1 MTRQKAVRT
10 RIIDGKKMASS
21 IERELKKEIETFERK
36 PGMAVIL
43 VGDNPA
49 SLIYVNHKK
58 KAAEQIGIDA
68 QIYHLSPVMTQD
80 ALVSFIDELNH
91 NETVDG
97 IIVQLPLPKHF
108 DENAVIDAISPDKDI
123 DGLHCLNMG
132 KLFIGHPNLVPCTP
146 LACLA
151 LLKSVCKNMVGKNAV
166 VVGRSRLVGK
176 PLVQLLLDQQCT
188 VTQAHSK
195 TKHLS
200 QVCQN
205 ADIIVSATG
214 HAGLIRKKHV
224 KRGAIL
230 IDVGIIRT
238 ATKKITGDIA
248 YDEMIGHAKAITPV
262 PGGVGPMTVAM
273 LLSNVVKAYKKAHV
287 HVPRI

>member
-1 MTRQKAVRT
+1 MRT
-10 RIIDGKKMASS
+10 KTIKTKIIDGKKMAVD
-21 IERELKKEIETFERK
+21 IEQALQKEIATFARK

-58 KAAEQIGIDA
+58 KAAERIGIEA
-68 QIYHLSPVMTQD
+68 QIYHLSPIMTQD
-80 ALVSFIDELNH
+80 ALIAFIKELNE

-108 DENAVIDAISPDKDI
+108 DENAVIEAISPDKDI

-132 KLFIGHPNLVPCTP
+132 QLFIGRPNLVPCTP
-146 LACLA
+146 LACLS
-151 LLKSVCKNMVGKNAV
+151 LLKSVCKNRVGKNVV

-176 PLVQLLLDQQCT
+176 PLVQLLLDEQCT

-200 QVCQN
+200 KICQN

-214 HAGLIRKKHV
+214 HAGLISKKHV

-238 ATKKITGDIA
+238 DSKKIVGDIVFE
-248 YDEMIGHAKAITPV
+248 DMIGHAKAITPV

-273 LLSNVVKAYKKAHV
+273 LLSNVVKAYKKNFLQI
-287 HVPRI
+287 PRI